1 VRNQREQNM
10 KDGQTSGSIRYR
22 RMTAEDLPAAHKLSL
37 AVLWPHRLEDWK
49 FIHAAGAGLVAED
62 GSALVGAVMRW
73 IYGDEFASIGMMIV
87 SPDRQRQGI
96 GRELMS
102 RTLEEVGG
110 RNVLLYA
117 TQAGVPF
124 CEPFGFTQVAL
135 IHQHQGTVFRAPFIP
150 LAANERMRPVGPRD
164 DARLGELASRA
175 LGFPRDQVV
184 KQLLKVAD
192 CVAIDHNDELIGFAA
207 VRKFGHGYVI
217 GPVVAPDAERAK
229 ALIAHWA
236 GAHAGSF
243 VRVDVPG
250 DFGLSPWLTELGM
263 VQVEKTVPAMVRG
276 ERPRPDGT
284 LTQFALLNQALG

>member
-1 VRNQREQNM
+1 MSDR
-10 KDGQTSGSIRYR
+10 QTSGIRYR

-37 AVLWPHRLEDWK
+37 AVLWPHRLQDWK
-49 FIHAAGAGLVAED
+49 FIHALGAGVVAED
-62 GSALVGAVMRW
+62 GSALVGTLMRW
-73 IYGDEFASIGMMIV
+73 IYNDEFASIGMMIV
-87 SPDRQRQGI
+87 SPERERQGI

-102 RTLEEVGG
+102 RILEEVGG
-110 RNVLLYA
+110 RNILLHA

-124 CEPFGFTQVAL
+124 CEAFGFTQVAL
-135 IHQHQGTVFRAPFIP
+135 IHQHQGTVFKAPFVP
-150 LAANERMRPVGPRD
+150 LAADERMRPVGPRD
-164 DARLGELASRA
+164 EAALVQLASRA
-175 LGFPRDQVV
+175 LGVPRDQVI
-184 KQLLKVAD
+184 KELLKVAN
-192 CVAIDHNDELIGFAA
+192 CVAIDRNGELVGFAA

-243 VRVDVPG
+243 VRVDVPE

-276 ERPRPDGT
+276 ERPQPDET

>member
-1 VRNQREQNM
+1 M
-10 KDGQTSGSIRYR
+10 MDSQTSGIRYR

-49 FIHAAGAGLVAED
+49 FIYALGAGLVAEE
-62 GSALVGAVMRW
+62 GSALVGTLMRW
-73 IYGDEFASIGMMIV
+73 IYNDEFASIGMMIV
-87 SPDRQRQGI
+87 SPERQQQGV

-102 RTLEEVGG
+102 RILEEVGG
-110 RNVLLYA
+110 RRVLLYA
-117 TQAGVPF
+117 TQSGVPV
-124 CEPFGFTQVAL
+124 CELFGFTHVGL
-135 IHQHQGTVFRAPFIP
+135 IHQHQGTVFKAPFVP
-150 LAANERMRPVGPRD
+150 LAADERMRPVGPRD
-164 DARLGELASRA
+164 EAVLGQLASRA
-175 LGFPRDQVV
+175 LGIPRDQVI

-192 CVAIDHNDELIGFAA
+192 CVAIDRDGELVGFAA

-217 GPVVAPDAERAK
+217 GPVVAPDVERAK
-229 ALIAHWA
+229 AMIAHWA

-250 DFGLSPWLTELGM
+250 EFGLSPWLTELGM

-284 LTQFALLNQALG
+284 LMQFALLNQALG

>member
-1 VRNQREQNM
+1 M
-10 KDGQTSGSIRYR
+10 KDRQTSGIRYR

-49 FIHAAGAGLVAED
+49 FIHAVGAGLVAED
-62 GSALVGAVMRW
+62 GSALVGTLMRW
-73 IYGDEFASIGMMIV
+73 IYNDEFASIGMMIV
-87 SPDRQRQGI
+87 APDRQRQGI

-102 RTLEEVGG
+102 SILEEVGG

-117 TQAGVPF
+117 TQTGVPF
-124 CEPFGFTQVAL
+124 CQAFGFTQVGL
-135 IHQHQGTVFRAPFIP
+135 IHQHQGTVFKAPFVP
-150 LAANERMRPVGPRD
+150 LAADERMRPVGPRD
-164 DARLGELASRA
+164 EVMLGELASRA
-175 LGFPRDQVV
+175 LGVPRDQVI

-192 CVAIDHNDELIGFAA
+192 CVAIDRNGELIGFAA

-243 VRVDVPG
+243 VRVDVPE
-250 DFGLSPWLTELGM
+250 DFGMSPWLTELGM

-276 ERPRPDGT
+276 ERPQPDPAVA
-284 LTQFALLNQALG
+284 QFALLNQALG